1 MTPEEF
7 RAAGHRVVDF
17 IADYRAR
24 VESGALPVMAQTA
37 PGEVKRALPSSPP
50 ETGADIESLL
60 QQVQSVVVPGLSLWQ
75 HPSFFGYFP
84 ANSSLASAL
93 GDLLSTGFGVL
104 GLSWQSAP
112 ALTEVEEVT
121 TDWVRQLVG
130 LSPAWKGVIQ
140 VTASEST
147 FIAMVCARERASNFS
162 FGRGGLQGGEAPLV
176 VYTSAQAHSSVDKAA
191 LLAGFGREF
200 VRHVACDERYA
211 IRPDAL
217 REAMAMDRAAGRI
230 PCAVV
235 ATVGTTAVTAVDPVG
250 AIAEVAREFG
260 AWLHVDAAMGGS
272 AMILPECRWM
282 WDGIERADSVVVNVH
297 KWLGVAFDCSL
308 YFVRDDELLVRVMST
323 NPSYLRT
330 AVDDQVR
337 NYRDWGVALGRR
349 FRAMKLWA
357 HLHSEGVEAL
367 RARLRRDLENARWLA
382 AQVEGTPDWRVVAPV
397 NLQTVCVRHEPAGLS
412 GDTLDAHTQRWCD
425 AINRSGCA
433 YLTPATLDGRWM
445 VRVSVGAERTE
456 RAHVEA
462 LWALMQDAAK
472 RSLGAG
478 VPNVS

>member
-24 VESGALPVMAQTA
+24 VESGTLPVMAQTS
-37 PGEVKRALPSSPP
+37 PGEVRATLSPTPP
-50 ETGADIESLL
+50 EEGSDFASLL
-60 QQVQSVVVPGLSLWQ
+60 SAVERDIVPGLTLWQ
-75 HPSFFGYFP
+75 HPAFFGYFP
-84 ANSSLASAL
+84 ANSSLPSVL
-93 GDLLSTGFGVL
+93 GDFLSTGLGVL

-130 LSPAWKGVIQ
+130 LSPVWRGVIQ
-140 VTASEST
+140 ETASAST
-147 FIAMVCARERASNFS
+147 FIALVCARERASKFAFTRS
-162 FGRGGLQGGEAPLV
+162 GLQGGEGELV
-176 VYTSAQAHSSVDKAA
+176 VYTSAHAHSSVDKAA
-191 LLAGFGREF
+191 FMAGIGRAH
-200 VRHVACDERYA
+200 VRHVDCDARHA

-217 REAMAMDRAAGRI
+217 RDAMAADKAAGRI

-235 ATVGTTAVTAVDPVG
+235 ATVGTTAVTALDPVR
-250 AIAEVAREFG
+250 AIAEVATEYG

-272 AMILPECRWM
+272 AMLLPECRWM
-282 WDGIERADSVVVNVH
+282 WDGIEQADSLVVNVH

-330 AVDDQVR
+330 AVDDKVR
-337 NYRDWGVALGRR
+337 NYRDWGIALGRR
-349 FRAMKLWA
+349 FRALKLWA
-357 HLHSEGVEAL
+357 QLHVEGAEAL

-382 AQVEGTPDWRVVAPV
+382 AQVEATPGWRVVAPV
-397 NLQTVCVRHEPAGLS
+397 NLQTVCIRHEPAGL
-412 GDTLDAHTQRWCD
+412 DPDALDAHTQRWCD
-425 AINRSGCA
+425 AINRSGRA

-445 VRVSVGAERTE
+445 VRVSIGIEHQERDDVARAWAVIQREAE
-456 RAHVEA
+456 
-462 LWALMQDAAK
+462 
-472 RSLGAG
+472 RSLGVA
-478 VPNVS
+478 VSVS